1 MSGKKSNKKVIVGQ
15 TQMTNLA
22 LVIKG
27 VQLSMDCCS
36 ATRSWTISGS
46 RRCCC
51 RCCRP
56 KIFNISCLQNTE
68 NKEDEMSGKLINTNF
83 AFLPLSPYHDRVHLS
98 FQLLRC
104 FAHCLSKVTLNKS
117 QLLSKFPLGILVASS
132 TATQNQF
139 STNEIDFSIRAYL
152 EDWRGWKD
160 RLTCVGGPLNDR

>member
-68 NKEDEMSGKLINTNF
+68 KNKEDEMSGKLINTNF

-139 STNEIDFSIRAYL
+139 STNEIEFSIRAYL
-152 EDWRGWKD
+152 EDWRG
-160 RLTCVGGPLNDR
+160 